1 VLAAGLAF
9 GVLAGLAPAPA
20 SAAPGDDA
28 IAEARAE
35 ADALT
40 QRIGALADEL
50 DQAQAQV
57 DAARAEAAIALDT
70 FQATQD
76 ELQAA
81 EKRATVAA
89 DAADEALSDL
99 GVARGEVVDFARQSY
114 MDGST
119 APGAAALL
127 TAANPAQLIERA
139 ALLEAAGA
147 HRSDVLVHVTEL
159 QVQAA
164 RADVRAK
171 VAVQEAAT
179 LERQAADALA
189 RATDAEA
196 SARQKATDV
205 AVRRTQLAAD
215 LKDAQVTLAG
225 LVGRQEAEER
235 SRRLREAA
243 EPKPEPVV
251 APPSGVTPPPVV
263 TPPSGGNGG
272 GNGGGNQGGD
282 QGGAQP
288 SGGPSTPPDTGSS
301 SAGQVAI
308 SAAKRHLG
316 LSYAWG
322 GGGTN
327 GPGWGWGI
335 DQGVWGFDCSGLTQ
349 YAYAQAGISIPR
361 NSRAQYA
368 QLPKVSS
375 NNLRPGDLVF
385 WATSPSNP
393 TTIHHVAIYL
403 GGGQIIEAPQSGD
416 VVKISPMRWY
426 HYAGAV
432 RPSAG

>member
-1 VLAAGLAF
+1 MTIHRDVKRTRTTSRAAATVLAAGLAF
-9 GVLAGLAPAPA
+9 GVLAGLAPATA
-20 SAAPGDDA
+20 SAAPGDHA
-28 IAEARAE
+28 IAQARAQ

-40 QRIGALADEL
+40 ERIGILADRL
-50 DQAQAQV
+50 DRAQAQV

-76 ELQAA
+76 ELRSSEQRATAA
-81 EKRATVAA
+81 EAA
-89 DAADEALSDL
+89 AEQALADL

-119 APGAAALL
+119 SPGAAALL
-127 TAANPAQLIERA
+127 TAADPAQLIERA
-139 ALLEAAGA
+139 ALLEAAGV
-147 HRSDVLVHVTEL
+147 HRSDVLVRVTAL
-159 QVQAA
+159 QEEAA
-164 RADVRAK
+164 QADVRAK
-171 VAVQEAAT
+171 VAVQEATT
-179 LERQAADALA
+179 LKRQAADALA
-189 RATDAEA
+189 RATNAEK
-196 SARQKATDV
+196 SARQKAADV
-205 AVRRTQLAAD
+205 AVRRVQLAAE

-243 EPKPEPVV
+243 APNPAPVV
-251 APPSGVTPPPVV
+251 APPSGNQGGNQQ
-263 TPPSGGNGG
+263 SGGN
-272 GNGGGNQGGD
+272 Q
-282 QGGAQP
+282 AP
-288 SGGPSTPPDTGSS
+288 AGPGSS
-301 SAGQVAI
+301 SAAQTAI
-308 SAAKRHLG
+308 NAAKQHLG

-322 GGGTN
+322 GGGSN

-349 YAYAQAGISIPR
+349 YAYAQAGIDIPR

-368 QLPKVSS
+368 ALPKVSS
-375 NNLRPGDLVF
+375 SSLRAGDLVF
-385 WATSPSNP
+385 WATTPGNP

>member
-1 VLAAGLAF
+1 MKRTRTTSRAVGTVLAAGLAF
-9 GVLAGLAPAPA
+9 GVLAGLAPATA
-20 SAAPGDDA
+20 SAAPGDHA
-28 IAEARAE
+28 IAEARSQ

-40 QRIGALADEL
+40 ERIGILAARL
-50 DQAQAQV
+50 DRAQAQV
-57 DAARAEAAIALDT
+57 DAARAEAAIALDS
-70 FQATQD
+70 FQATQE

-81 EKRATVAA
+81 EQRATAAEAAA
-89 DAADEALSDL
+89 DKALADL

-119 APGAAALL
+119 SPGAAALL

-147 HRSDVLVHVTEL
+147 HRSDVLVQVTEL
-159 QVQAA
+159 QQQAA
-164 RADVRAK
+164 NADARAK
-171 VAVQEAAT
+171 VAVQEATT
-179 LERQAADALA
+179 LKRQAADALA
-189 RATDAEA
+189 RATSAEQ
-196 SARQKATDV
+196 SARQKAADV
-205 AVRRTQLAAD
+205 AVRRTQLAAE

-243 EPKPEPVV
+243 EPKPQPVA
-251 APPSGVTPPPVV
+251 APPSSGNQGGNNQGGEQ
-263 TPPSGGNGG
+263 PSGGN
-272 GNGGGNQGGD
+272 Q
-282 QGGAQP
+282 AP
-288 SGGPSTPPDTGSS
+288 AGPGSS
-301 SAGQVAI
+301 SAAQTAI
-308 SAAKRHLG
+308 NAAKQHLG

-322 GGGTN
+322 GGGSN

-375 NNLRPGDLVF
+375 SNLRAGDLVF
-385 WATSPSNP
+385 WATTPSNP

-416 VVKISPMRWY
+416 VVKITSMRWY

-432 RPSAG
+432 RPSAA

>member
-1 VLAAGLAF
+1 MLAAGLAF
-9 GVLAGLAPAPA
+9 GVLAGVATATA
-20 SAAPGDDA
+20 SAAPGDHA
-28 IAEARAE
+28 IAQARAQ

-40 QRIGALADEL
+40 ERISILAGRL
-50 DQAQAQV
+50 DRAQAQV

-70 FQATQD
+70 FQATQS
-76 ELQAA
+76 ELESADQRATAA
-81 EKRATVAA
+81 EAAA
-89 DAADEALSDL
+89 DQALADL

-119 APGAAALL
+119 SPGTAALL
-127 TAANPAQLIERA
+127 TASGPAQLIERA

-147 HRSDVLVHVTEL
+147 HRSDVLVQVTALREK
-159 QVQAA
+159 AA
-164 RADVRAK
+164 KANARAK
-171 VAVQEAAT
+171 VAVQEATT
-179 LERQAADALA
+179 LKRQAADALA
-189 RATDAEA
+189 HATNAEK
-196 SARQKATDV
+196 SARQKAADV
-205 AVRRTQLAAD
+205 AVRRTQLSAE

-235 SRRLREAA
+235 SRQLREAA
-243 EPKPEPVV
+243 APKPDPVV
-251 APPSGVTPPPVV
+251 SPPS
-263 TPPSGGNGG
+263 
-272 GNGGGNQGGD
+272 GGGNQGGN
-282 QGGAQP
+282 QSPA
-288 SGGPSTPPDTGSS
+288 GPGSS
-301 SAGQVAI
+301 SAAETAI
-308 SAAKRHLG
+308 NAAKQHLG

-322 GGGTN
+322 GGGSN

-349 YAYAQAGISIPR
+349 YAYAQAGIAIPR

-368 QLPKVSS
+368 ELPKVSS
-375 NNLRPGDLVF
+375 NSLRAGDLVF
-385 WATSPSNP
+385 WATTPSNP

-432 RPSAG
+432 RPSA

>member
-1 VLAAGLAF
+1 MTSRAAGTVLAAGLAF

-20 SAAPGDDA
+20 SAAPGDRA
-28 IAEARAE
+28 IAEARAQ

-40 QRIGALADEL
+40 ERIGILADRL
-50 DQAQAQV
+50 DRAQAQV
-57 DAARAEAAIALDT
+57 EAAHAEAAIALDT
-70 FQATQD
+70 FQATQE
-76 ELQAA
+76 ELQSA
-81 EKRATVAA
+81 EQRATVAEA
-89 DAADEALSDL
+89 AADQARADL

-119 APGAAALL
+119 SPGAAALL
-127 TAANPAQLIERA
+127 TAADPAQFIERA

-147 HRSDVLVHVTEL
+147 HRSDVLVQVTAL
-159 QVQAA
+159 QQAA
-164 RADVRAK
+164 EKADVRAK
-171 VAVQEAAT
+171 VAVQEATA
-179 LERQAADALA
+179 LKAQAADALA
-189 RATDAEA
+189 RATNAEK
-196 SARQKATDV
+196 SARQKAADV
-205 AVRRTQLAAD
+205 AARRIQLAD
-215 LKDAQVTLAG
+215 ELKDAQVTLAG

-243 EPKPEPVV
+243 APKPQPVV
-251 APPSGVTPPPVV
+251 APPSGGQQH
-263 TPPSGGNGG
+263 SGGS
-272 GNGGGNQGGD
+272 QTP
-282 QGGAQP
+282 A
-288 SGGPSTPPDTGSS
+288 GPGSS
-301 SAGQVAI
+301 SAAQTAI
-308 SAAKRHLG
+308 SAAKQHLG

-322 GGGTN
+322 GGGSN

-349 YAYAQAGISIPR
+349 YAYAQAGIDIPR

-368 QLPKVSS
+368 ALPKVSS
-375 NNLRPGDLVF
+375 NDLQPGDLVF
-385 WATSPSNP
+385 WATTPSNP

-432 RPSAG
+432 RPSAA

>member
-1 VLAAGLAF
+1 MTSRAVGTVLAAGLAF

-20 SAAPGDDA
+20 SAAPGDRA
-28 IAEARAE
+28 IAQARAQ

-40 QRIGALADEL
+40 ERIGILADRL
-50 DQAQAQV
+50 DRAQAQV
-57 DAARAEAAIALDT
+57 DNARAEAAIALDT

-76 ELQAA
+76 ELAAAEQRATAAEAAA
-81 EKRATVAA
+81 EKATA
-89 DAADEALSDL
+89 DL
-99 GVARGEVVDFARQSY
+99 GVAREEVVDFARQSY

-127 TAANPAQLIERA
+127 TATNPAQLIERA

-147 HRSDVLVHVTEL
+147 HRSEVLVEVTAL
-159 QVQAA
+159 QEEAA
-164 RADVRAK
+164 KADVRAK
-171 VAVQEAAT
+171 VAVEDATT

-189 RATDAEA
+189 RATDAEQ
-196 SARQKATDV
+196 SARQKAADV
-205 AVRRTQLAAD
+205 AVRRIQLAAE

-243 EPKPEPVV
+243 APKPEPVV
-251 APPSGVTPPPVV
+251 SPPS
-263 TPPSGGNGG
+263 
-272 GNGGGNQGGD
+272 GGGNQGGD
-282 QGGAQP
+282 QP
-288 SGGPSTPPDTGSS
+288 SGGNSTPAGPGSS
-301 SAGQVAI
+301 SAAQVAI
-308 SAAKRHLG
+308 SAAKQHLG

-322 GGGTN
+322 GGGSN

-375 NNLRPGDLVF
+375 SNLRPGDLVF

-403 GGGQIIEAPQSGD
+403 GGGQILEAPQSGD
-416 VVKISPMRWY
+416 VVKISSMRWY

-432 RPSAG
+432 RPSAA

>member
-1 VLAAGLAF
+1 VKRTARPTARAAGTVLAAGLAF
-9 GVLAGLAPAPA
+9 GLLAGLAPAPA
-20 SAAPGDDA
+20 AAAPGDHA

-40 QRIGALADEL
+40 ERIGILADRL
-50 DQAQAQV
+50 DRAQAEV
-57 DAARAEAAIALDT
+57 DAARAEAAIALDS

-76 ELQAA
+76 ELEAARRRASAAEAAA
-81 EKRATVAA
+81 EK
-89 DAADEALSDL
+89 ALADL
-99 GVARGEVVDFARQSY
+99 GAARGEVVDFARQSY
-114 MDGST
+114 MDGSS

-127 TAANPAQLIERA
+127 TAASPAQLIERA

-147 HRSDVLVHVTEL
+147 HRSDVLVQVTTL
-159 QVQAA
+159 QEEAA
-164 RADVRAK
+164 QADVRAR
-171 VAVQEAAT
+171 VAVQDAT
-179 LERQAADALA
+179 TLKRQAADHLA
-189 RATDAEA
+189 RATAAEA
-196 SARQKATDV
+196 SARQKAASV
-205 AVRRTQLAAD
+205 ASRRIELAAE

-243 EPKPEPVV
+243 QPKPEPVV
-251 APPSGVTPPPVV
+251 V
-263 TPPSGGNGG
+263 PPSGG
-272 GNGGGNQGGD
+272 
-282 QGGAQP
+282 GAPVVGQP
-288 SGGPSTPPDTGSS
+288 PARVQVPAGPGSS
-301 SAGQVAI
+301 AAAQTAI
-308 SAAKRHLG
+308 AAAKRHLG

-322 GGGTN
+322 GGGSN

-335 DQGVWGFDCSGLTQ
+335 DKGVWGFDCSGLTQ

-375 NNLRPGDLVF
+375 DRLQPGDLVF
-385 WATSPSNP
+385 WATTPSNP

-403 GGGQIIEAPQSGD
+403 GGGQIVEAPQSGD

-432 RPSAG
+432 RPSAA